1 MHFAGYAALL
11 FLVLIYQGC
20 YARTSKNCTTSC
32 GNIDNIR
39 YPFRFKNDPENCGH
53 KESELTC
60 ENNHTV
66 AYLDST
72 KYYVESI
79 NYNNFT
85 IRVVDAG
92 FQKDNCSSIP
102 RHYLNVF
109 DNESWASPYKW
120 DLLRQALH
128 YEEKYY
134 QSLMFIN
141 CKDPVPSSPLYV
153 DASSCINNSGYWYV
167 KVGYTNVTD
176 LVDSC
181 RIEQMVVA
189 SLMPKEVKNISY
201 MDLHRIMS
209 YGFELSWAF
218 ACCFNYQEN
227 RCNLQDARAINGF
240 CTQFI
245 IQFSKIREQPYGL
258 ALNH

>member
-53 KESELTC
+53 KESEL
-60 ENNHTV
+60 
-66 AYLDST
+66 ALG
-72 KYYVESI
+72 
-79 NYNNFT
+79 
-85 IRVVDAG
+85 DAG

-141 CKDPVPSSPLYV
+141 CKDPVPISPLYV

-245 IQFSKIREQPYGL
+245 TLLYNLRHVRPYGKKHSTFL
-258 ALNH
+258 SSGRNEMG